1 MSFYPDKW
9 TMNIWFIVSHKGKIW
24 SSIISEIHHDKESVL
39 CMLWRW
45 GLFPKDNKRLKE
57 WMESLSIRYIPPD
70 HARDCAGHFLSH
82 EIDISVT
89 GRRSI
94 SHLALPLKG
103 SHQHKKIILIFR
115 WPTSG
120 GPPLEPGLFVCVSPV
135 DIYLELTIS
144 FFPLHGIE

>member
-45 GLFPKDNKRLKE
+45 GLFPKENKRLKE
-57 WMESLSIRYIPPD
+57 WMESLSIRDIPPD
-70 HARDCAGHFLSH
+70 HARICAGHFLSH
-82 EIDISVT
+82 EIDIGVT

-94 SHLALPLKG
+94 SHLALPLKE
-103 SHQHKKIILIFR
+103 SHQHKKSFWFLNSFLKLWHIL
-115 WPTSG
+115 
-120 GPPLEPGLFVCVSPV
+120 
-135 DIYLELTIS
+135 
-144 FFPLHGIE
+144 FPYNKAIEWNSNFKFNKM